1 MTKVEFKAEVK
12 KRLVLRGWNYKEL
25 AEATGYTKGTVQV
38 MMSDDEKLSSEAIG
52 RISQVLGIKSKLL
65 LKDKKGKE

>member
-12 KRLVLRGWNYKEL
+12 KQLTLKGWNYKDL
-25 AEATGYTKGTVQV
+25 ADATGYTQGTIQV

-52 RISQVLGIKSKLL
+52 RISEVLKITPKTL
-65 LKDKKGKE
+65 LKERK